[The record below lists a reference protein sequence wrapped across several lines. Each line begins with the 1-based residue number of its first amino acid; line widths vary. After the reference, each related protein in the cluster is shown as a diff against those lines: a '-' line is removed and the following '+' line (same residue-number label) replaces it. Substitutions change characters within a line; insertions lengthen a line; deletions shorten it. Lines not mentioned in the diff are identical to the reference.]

1 MLREP
6 ARVSLRCVLLTIA
19 SLSCR
24 KPDVSFQA
32 LFDKLEANLVSED
45 GSLRSET
52 SKLLCAFAPTVEVSK
67 MLSACIA
74 AENVSLTFQQ
84 ARERSLDIRKIGV
97 MAKNSQD
104 ELVVKIAV
112 IHLIGM
118 PISYFIDS

>member
-1 MLREP
+1 MLRGH
-6 ARVSLRCVLLTIA
+6 ARVRPRCALLATG

-24 KPDVSFQA
+24 KPNVAFPD
-32 LFDKLEANLVSED
+32 LFDKLQLNLISED
-45 GSLRSET
+45 GGLRSET

-118 PISYFIDS
+118 PISYFDDS